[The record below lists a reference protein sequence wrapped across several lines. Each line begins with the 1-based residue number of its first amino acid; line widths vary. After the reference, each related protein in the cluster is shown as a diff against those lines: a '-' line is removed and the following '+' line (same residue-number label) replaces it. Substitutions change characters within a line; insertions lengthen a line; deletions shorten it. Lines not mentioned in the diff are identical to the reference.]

1 MLCKGNLPI
10 ALGLATLSLSAS
22 ASTFLA
28 APEIKEFRLTINGE
42 NTQVDSDETIKVRLA
57 NGKVLMVA
65 IHQNRQRNFL
75 QVTSHLFMIAAS
87 TSHRPT
93 SVMMSFNMQ

>member
-22 ASTFLA
+22 ASTSLA

-42 NTQVDSDETIKVRLA
+42 NTQVDSGETIKVRLA

-65 IHQNRQRNFL
+65 IHQNQTKKFSASYFSFVHDRRVN
-75 QVTSHLFMIAAS
+75 VTSANLGND
-87 TSHRPT
+87 
-93 SVMMSFNMQ
+93 VV